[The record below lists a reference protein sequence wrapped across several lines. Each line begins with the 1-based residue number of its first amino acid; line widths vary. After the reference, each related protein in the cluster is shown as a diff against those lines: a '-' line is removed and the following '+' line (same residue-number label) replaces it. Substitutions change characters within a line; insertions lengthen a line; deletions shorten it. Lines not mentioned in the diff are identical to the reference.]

1 MIDER
6 TPKRGFALPY
16 VSNSLKEDV
25 ARLRETITALDEVLM
40 NGDVPTSYD
49 AVDITY
55 TPEGGEETSVKD
67 KLDLLSDAR
76 NIIYGHDDP
85 ELGTLVPVETI
96 IGAVLSIMRKIE
108 YSFTSTP
115 AFSGV
120 DPRIVVG
127 GNMSYLNIQQ
137 KRADLGA
144 SDGSVRLRFLDQNDA
159 EVAALFVEGATGFWR
174 FYSKDLNLPGSS
186 KVGLIIGSTYNP
198 VTTVGLVKTTGG
210 SETVVLNGA
219 AVRPNTANA
228 TTLGTSTQYWSTVY
242 AQTSTIQPSDERLKQ
257 DIAPIP
263 DEVLDAW
270 SEVEFVQFRFVDRV
284 AEKGDSA
291 RLHAGV
297 IAQRV
302 KEAFERH
309 GVDPFEYG
317 VLCYDEWEATQDQL
331 DEDGS
336 VIVYGNE
343 AGNKYSVRYEEAHTL
358 EAALMRREMKRMKA
372 ALGIS

>member
-40 NGDVPTSYD
+40 DGDVPTSYD
-49 AVDITY
+49 AVNITY
-55 TPEGGEETSVKD
+55 TPPSGSETTVKA
-67 KLDLLSDAR
+67 KLDLLSDAK
-76 NIIYGHDDP
+76 NINYSPATGGNKTVAATFDDVNGY
-85 ELGTLVPVETI
+85 LQ
-96 IGAVLSIMRKIE
+96 KIS

-115 AFSGV
+115 GSASGV

-144 SDGSVRLRFLDQNDA
+144 SDGSVRVRFLNGSDA
-159 EVAALFVEGATGFWR
+159 EVGAIAHDGFTGYLY
-174 FYSKDLNLPGSS
+174 FYTKDVNIPGTL
-186 KVGLIIGSTYNP
+186 KLGLRIGATYNP
-198 VTTVGLVKTTGG
+198 ITVVGLPKTGAN
-210 SETVVLNGA
+210 EAVALNGA
-219 AVRPNTANA
+219 AVRPVNA
-228 TTLGTSTQYWSTVY
+228 SDQTTLGTSAIPWSTVY
-242 AQTSTIQPSDERLKQ
+242 ASSSTIQQSDERLKQ

-270 SEVEFVQFRFVDRV
+270 SEVEFVQFRFIDRV
-284 AEKGDSA
+284 AEKGDAA

-317 VLCYDEWEATQDQL
+317 VLCYDEWEATQDDL
-331 DEDGS
+331 DGDGS
-336 VIVYGNE
+336 VIVRGYE

-358 EAALMRREMKRMKA
+358 EAALMRREMKRMKE
-372 ALGIS
+372 ALGKS